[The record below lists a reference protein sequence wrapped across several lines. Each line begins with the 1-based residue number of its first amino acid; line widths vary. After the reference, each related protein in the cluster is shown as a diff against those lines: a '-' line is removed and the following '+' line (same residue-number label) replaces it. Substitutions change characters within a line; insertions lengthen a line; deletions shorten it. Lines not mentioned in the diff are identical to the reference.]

1 MKVLGI
7 ETSCD
12 ETAVAVLKD
21 GKEILANFVSSQIKI
36 HEKFGGVVPE
46 IAARQHLKILPLLLK
61 EVFKRVEPSELD
73 LIAVTYGPGL
83 IGALLVGLSLAKG
96 LSMSLEIPLIG
107 VNHIEAHI
115 FSIFISYP
123 NLSPPFIT
131 LMVSGGHT
139 MIIKVEENMKMTVL
153 GETLDDAAGEAFD
166 KVARLLGLGYPGG
179 PAIEKASLKGDPKK
193 YKFPRAMTEDKKN
206 FNFSF
211 AGLKTSVLYF
221 LKKAENY
228 KVEDVAASFQE
239 AIVDVLVEKTFN
251 AARFSGIRKI
261 VFAGGVSANKRLR
274 EKAKEKAEKWN
285 YEIYFPPFEL
295 CTDNAL
301 MVAKAGYEKY
311 LKGEFSPLDLNADP
325 NLRI

>member
-1 MKVLGI
+1 LVNL
-7 ETSCD
+7 
-12 ETAVAVLKD
+12 
-21 GKEILANFVSSQIKI
+21 VSSQVKI

-46 IAARQHLKILPLLLK
+46 IAARQHLKILPVLLK
-61 EVFKRVEPSELD
+61 EAFSKIPPSELD
-73 LIAVTYGPGL
+73 LVAVTYGPGL

-96 LSMSLEIPLIG
+96 LSMSLGIPLIG
-107 VNHIEAHI
+107 VNHIEAHV
-115 FSIFISYP
+115 FSVFLSYP
-123 NLSPPFIT
+123 ELSPPFIT

-139 MIIKVEENMKMTVL
+139 MIIKVEEGMKMFVL

-179 PAIEKASLKGDPKK
+179 PAIEKASLKGDPNK
-193 YKFPRAMTEDKKN
+193 YTFPRAMMEDKKN

-221 LKKAENY
+221 LEREKDY
-228 KVEDVAASFQE
+228 RVEDVAASFQE
-239 AIVDVLVEKTFN
+239 AVVDVLVEKTFN
-251 AARFSGIRKI
+251 AARFTGIRRI
-261 VFAGGVSANKRLR
+261 VFAGGVSANRRLR
-274 EKAKEKAEKWN
+274 EKAKERAEKWN
-285 YEIYFPPFEL
+285 YEIFFPPLEL

-311 LKGEFSPLDLNADP
+311 LKGETSPLELNADP

>member
-12 ETAVAVLKD
+12 ETAVAILKD
-21 GKEILANFVSSQIKI
+21 GKEVLVNLVSSQVKI

-46 IAARQHLKILPLLLK
+46 IAARQHLKILPVLLK
-61 EVFKRVEPSELD
+61 EAFSKIPPSELD
-73 LIAVTYGPGL
+73 LVAVTCGPGL

-96 LSMSLEIPLIG
+96 LSMSLGIPLIG
-107 VNHIEAHI
+107 VNHIEAHV
-115 FSIFISYP
+115 FSVFLSYP
-123 NLSPPFIT
+123 DLSPPFIT

-139 MIIKVEENMKMTVL
+139 MIIKVEEGMKMFVL

-179 PAIEKASLKGDPKK
+179 PAIEKASLKGDPNK
-193 YKFPRAMTEDKKN
+193 YTFPRAMMEDKKN

-221 LKKAENY
+221 LEREKDY

-239 AIVDVLVEKTFN
+239 AVVDVLVEKTFN
-251 AARFSGIRKI
+251 AARFTGIRRI
-261 VFAGGVSANKRLR
+261 VFAGGVSANRRLR

-285 YEIYFPPFEL
+285 YEIFFPPLEL

-311 LKGEFSPLDLNADP
+311 LKGETSPLELNADP

>member
-12 ETAVAVLKD
+12 ETAVAILKD
-21 GKEILANFVSSQIKI
+21 GREVLVNLVSSQVKI

-46 IAARQHLKILPLLLK
+46 IAARQHLKILPVLLK
-61 EVFKRVEPSELD
+61 EAFSKTLPSELD

-96 LSMSLEIPLIG
+96 LSMSLGIPLIG
-107 VNHIEAHI
+107 VNHIEAHV
-115 FSIFISYP
+115 FSVFLSYP
-123 NLSPPFIT
+123 DLSPPFIT

-139 MIIKVEENMKMTVL
+139 MIIKVEEGMKMFVL

-179 PAIEKASLKGDPKK
+179 PAIEKASLKGDPNK
-193 YKFPRAMTEDKKN
+193 YTFPRAMMEDKKN

-221 LKKAENY
+221 LEREKDY

-239 AIVDVLVEKTFN
+239 AVVDVLVEKTFN
-251 AARFSGIRKI
+251 AARFTGIRRI
-261 VFAGGVSANKRLR
+261 VFAGGVSANRRLR

-285 YEIYFPPFEL
+285 YEIFFPPLEL

-311 LKGEFSPLDLNADP
+311 LKGETSPLELNADP

>member
-12 ETAVAVLKD
+12 ETAVAILKD
-21 GKEILANFVSSQIKI
+21 GKEVLVNLVSSQVKI

-46 IAARQHLKILPLLLK
+46 IAARQHLKILPVLLK
-61 EVFKRVEPSELD
+61 EAFSKIPPSELD

-96 LSMSLEIPLIG
+96 LSMSLGIPLVG
-107 VNHIEAHI
+107 VNHIEAHV
-115 FSIFISYP
+115 FSVFLSYP
-123 NLSPPFIT
+123 DLSPPFIT

-139 MIIKVEENMKMTVL
+139 MIIKVEEGMKMSVL

-166 KVARLLGLGYPGG
+166 KIARLLGLGYPGG
-179 PAIEKASLKGDPKK
+179 PAIEKASLKGDPNK
-193 YKFPRAMTEDKKN
+193 YTFPRAMMEDKKN

-221 LKKAENY
+221 LEREKDY

-239 AIVDVLVEKTFN
+239 AVVDVLVEKTFN
-251 AARFSGIRKI
+251 AARFTGIRRI
-261 VFAGGVSANKRLR
+261 VFAGGVSANRRLR
-274 EKAKEKAEKWN
+274 EKAKERAEKWN
-285 YEIYFPPFEL
+285 YEIFFPPLEL

-311 LKGEFSPLDLNADP
+311 LKGETSPLELNADP